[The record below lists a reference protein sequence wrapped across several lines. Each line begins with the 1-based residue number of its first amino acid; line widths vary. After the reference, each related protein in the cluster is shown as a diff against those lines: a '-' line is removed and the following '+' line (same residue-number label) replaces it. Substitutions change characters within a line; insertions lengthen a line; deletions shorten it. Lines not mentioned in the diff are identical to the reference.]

1 MVLALLLPFG
11 PHAPLL
17 LVLGLAFLP
26 IQLTLAWAVREGRA
40 VAPLV
45 VLVAPAM
52 LLGAGGVAAGAA
64 LDAAWEAV
72 RNSAGALDDP
82 AWIPWVALVGRAR
95 ALGPV
100 ALGAGLAAVL
110 SALPLAGA
118 LFRRSKRGN
127 PGADAQTASPPLG
140 EGRRRGT
147 SPIVLGLLGV
157 GGVAAGGVA
166 GAGAFAGVSGL
177 DGLLVLAGACAGAG
191 VLAAGA
197 AARATGPDGSA
208 PAGGTAGAGRSAGT
222 VPATPL
228 RVTDDDLDLDEDNMG
243 GRPSTEEVSV
253 EDEEATVS
261 MRAADVAALDDED
274 ITAPRVGRSAGS
286 APAPAR
292 TPDNPTPATPPP
304 TRDVR
309 FSRMH
314 LVAAC
319 AVLLVTSVALAVTA
333 AVGMPVPEALAL
345 ASRGEAAPAAGA
357 ALHADYALRVST
369 AGWFAAAAAAAFAVC
384 AVPALLHGGGLRG
397 LANLTLAGLTGAAAL
412 APLVSARL
420 DADALATHAGAQAVA
435 VYEAALSL
443 HTPGGDPREGDP
455 LPPRILVASPE
466 QPRWL
471 NLRPRGGLE
480 TLPVV
485 PGDGI
490 DEATLFFGGAGR
502 SVGHGDGILLPPDL
516 SAVDFYLL
524 LADSRA
530 TEVSVVTCGA
540 LPVAQV
546 RLAGDPLLA
555 TGVCGPVRFHL
566 RRPPGARK
574 ARSFIVLKD
583 REVDAEG
590 DIVAIDALGEVRGPV
605 LVRLQTDA
613 TMSDLFALLAR
624 LREAGPVLLGWGV
637 DLDGGDIPVG
647 VRP

>member
-110 SALPLAGA
+110 SALPLVGA
-118 LFRRSKRGN
+118 LFRRSERRN
-127 PGADAQTASPPLG
+127 PGAAAPTVSAPPPAG
-140 EGRRRGT
+140 QGRRGT

-157 GGVAAGGVA
+157 GGAAAGVVA
-166 GAGAFAGVSGL
+166 GAGAFAGVNGL

-208 PAGGTAGAGRSAGT
+208 PAGGTAVAGRSAGT

-228 RVTDDDLDLDEDNMG
+228 RVADDELHLDEDSMG
-243 GRPSTEEVSV
+243 GRPSTEDVSV

-261 MRAADVAALDDED
+261 MRAAEVAALDDED
-274 ITAPRVGRSAGS
+274 ITAPRVGRGT
-286 APAPAR
+286 APAR
-292 TPDNPTPATPPP
+292 PPAEPIPAAPPP
-304 TRDVR
+304 TREVR
-309 FSRMH
+309 FSRTH

-319 AVLLVTSVALAVTA
+319 AVLLVASLALAVTA
-333 AVGMPVPEALAL
+333 AVGMPVPEVLAL
-345 ASRGEAAPAAGA
+345 AARGEAAPAAGA

-384 AVPALLHGGGLRG
+384 AVPALLYGGGLRG

-420 DADALATHAGAQAVA
+420 HADALATHAGAQAVA

-443 HTPGGDPREGDP
+443 HTPGGNPREGDP

-466 QPRWL
+466 NSRWL

-540 LPVAQV
+540 LPVGLA
-546 RLAGDPLLA
+546 RLASDPLLA

-590 DIVAIDALGEVRGPV
+590 DIVAIDALVEVRGPV

>member
-110 SALPLAGA
+110 SALPLGGA
-118 LFRRSKRGN
+118 LFRRSERGN
-127 PGADAQTASPPLG
+127 PGAAAPTVSAPPPAG
-140 EGRRRGT
+140 KGRRGT

-157 GGVAAGGVA
+157 GGAAAGVIA

-177 DGLLVLAGACAGAG
+177 DGLLVLAGACAGVG

-208 PAGGTAGAGRSAGT
+208 HVHGAPVAGRSAGT
-222 VPATPL
+222 VPVRPL
-228 RVTDDDLDLDEDNMG
+228 GGADDDLDLDEDSMG
-243 GRPSTEEVSV
+243 GRPSTDEVSV

-261 MRAADVAALDDED
+261 MRAAEVAALDDED
-274 ITAPRVGRSAGS
+274 ITAPRVGRGA

-292 TPDNPTPATPPP
+292 PPAEPKPAAPPP
-304 TRDVR
+304 TREVR
-309 FSRMH
+309 FSGTH

-319 AVLLVTSVALAVTA
+319 AVLLVTSLALAVTA
-333 AVGMPVPEALAL
+333 AVGMPVPEALAM
-345 ASRGEAAPAAGA
+345 AARGEAAPAAGA

-412 APLVSARL
+412 APLVSSRL
-420 DADALATHAGAQAVA
+420 HADALATHAGAQAVA

-443 HTPGGDPREGDP
+443 RTPGGDPREGDP

-466 QPRWL
+466 NPRWL

-530 TEVSVVTCGA
+530 TEVAVVTCGA
-540 LPVAQV
+540 LPVALG
-546 RLAGDPLLA
+546 RLASDPLLA
-555 TGVCGPVRFHL
+555 TGVCGPVRLHL
-566 RRPPGARK
+566 RRPPGARQ

-590 DIVAIDALGEVRGPV
+590 DIVAIDALGQVRGPV

-624 LREAGPVLLGWGV
+624 LSEAGPVLLGWGV
-637 DLDGGDIPVG
+637 DLDGGEIPVG